1 MSSLDSTAEY
11 EFKKQLTYGCH
22 AKIDGYGTSYGYVPS
37 LAAGIVFCVLF
48 AGVEEDL
55 VVRCLRSW
63 MYQYANPSYKS
74 PLQPYANSAITA
86 EILGW
91 AARTWSA
98 ECPYNGTAF
107 LMQISTLIIAPT
119 FFTAGIYVLLGRF
132 IHLLGPETSIL
143 RPKLYLW
150 IFVTCD
156 IISLVVQ
163 AVGGGMASMEVNKV
177 NGDTAPGTHT
187 MVAGI
192 VFQLASITVFVFL
205 AADFV
210 RRTLRMRILQTMTGT
225 IIPLLGAM
233 IFSVICIYIRSI
245 YRTIELSQ
253 GWSGY
258 LITHERYFIVLD
270 GIMMVLAVGVFNIF
284 HPGWLLPK
292 NEVKPFH
299 REIYSPDGVAS
310 GMEMR

>member
-1 MSSLDSTAEY
+1 MSGMNATAAY
-11 EFKKQLTYGCH
+11 DFKQQLTEGCH
-22 AKIDGYGTSYGYVPS
+22 AKIEGYGTSYGYVPS
-37 LAAGIVFCVLF
+37 LAAGIVFCTLFGLSMILHMVQLVWKRTWWCAVFVL
-48 AGVEEDL
+48 GCMVE
-55 VVRCLRSW
+55 V
-63 MYQYANPSYKS
+63 
-74 PLQPYANSAITA
+74 
-86 EILGW
+86 LGW
-91 AARTWSA
+91 AGRTWSA

-119 FFTAGIYVLLGRF
+119 FFTAGIYILLGRF

-143 RPKLYLW
+143 SPKLYLW

-156 IISLVVQ
+156 VVSLVVQ
-163 AVGGGMASMEVNKV
+163 AVGGGMASIEVNKV
-177 NGDTAPGTHT
+177 NGNTAPGTHT

-205 AADFV
+205 AADFI
-210 RRTLRMRILQTMTGT
+210 RRTLRQQLLQTMTGT
-225 IIPLLGAM
+225 IVPLLGAM
-233 IFSVICIYIRSI
+233 IFSVVCIYIRSI

-253 GWSGY
+253 GWTGF

-270 GIMMVLAVGVFNIF
+270 GVMMVLAVGIFNIF

-292 NEVKPFH
+292 HGPKAFH
-299 REIYSPDGVAS
+299 REIYSPDGLAS

>member
-1 MSSLDSTAEY
+1 MSGLNTTAEY

-48 AGVEEDL
+48 GLSMLLHTLQL
-55 VVRCLRSW
+55 VWKRTWWCSVFVLGC
-63 MYQYANPSYKS
+63 
-74 PLQPYANSAITA
+74 IT
-86 EILGW
+86 EVLGW

-143 RPKLYLW
+143 SPKLYLW

-233 IFSVICIYIRSI
+233 IFSVLCIYIRSI